1 MNNDN
6 KNNWIKSLA
15 LFYRVSGWIVF
26 PVLAAAL
33 VGKWLDEKYDK
44 EPWLFLT
51 SIAIAFIITCVGIT
65 KEALKAIKDAEDK
78 NK

>member
-1 MNNDN
+1 MN
-6 KNNWIKSLA
+6 NNWIKGLA

-26 PVLAAAL
+26 PVLAA
-33 VGKWLDEKYDK
+33 VFIGRWLDEKYGK

-51 SIAIAFIITCVGIT
+51 SIGIAFIITCVGIT
-65 KEALKAIKDAEDK
+65 KEAFKAIKDAEDK